1 MSQKEASKTLT
12 AIIRK
17 MVSQLG
23 EHDKEFCAGLEAAL
37 GLAIMVIE
45 STPSMEVEA

>member
-1 MSQKEASKTLT
+1 MKEASKTLT
-12 AIIRK
+12 GIIRR
-17 MVSQLG
+17 MVSQLEG
-23 EHDKEFCAGLEAAL
+23 EDKAFCAGLEAAL